1 MKDWPPLPPDDEL
14 ERADDLLDQAD
25 ALLRRHHA
33 RREPPGSVRDDWT
46 PNAGLDDDDL
56 PILTEVVDDFEFPSE
71 PPLARQRPADAFGL
85 YTSGASAPSRGQ
97 DAYTQPAPA
106 AFAAPG
112 QRAADPTE
120 TQSSRLAE
128 RLVELDTEIA
138 REIGNWVAAEMPQI
152 LARELDQLAGRV
164 QAELQA
170 HLRAT
175 LLPELSA
182 RVGKLLDHAADPGA
196 SPDRPPGA

>member
-1 MKDWPPLPPDDEL
+1 MKDWSSLPPDDEL
-14 ERADDLLDQAD
+14 ERADDLLGQAD
-25 ALLRRHHA
+25 ALLRRH
-33 RREPPGSVRDDWT
+33 RTRSEPASSATDAWAPSAGS
-46 PNAGLDDDDL
+46 DDDDL
-56 PILTEVVDDFEFPSE
+56 PILTEVVDDFEFPPD

-85 YTSGASAPSRGQ
+85 YTPGASAPYRGQ
-97 DAYTQPAPA
+97 DAFTQPAPA

-112 QRAADPTE
+112 QRAADPNE
-120 TQSSRLAE
+120 ALSSRLAE

-182 RVGKLLDHAADPGA
+182 RVGKLLDHAADQGA

>member
-1 MKDWPPLPPDDEL
+1 MKEWPELPRDREL

-33 RREPPGSVRDDWT
+33 RNEARTDAADAWAPA
-46 PNAGLDDDDL
+46 AGLDDDDL
-56 PILTEVVDDFEFPSE
+56 PILTEVVDDFAFPSGTA
-71 PPLARQRPADAFGL
+71 PGPRAPGDAYAYGPSYAGGPFEGFDAA
-85 YTSGASAPSRGQ
+85 TPHAPSAPART
-97 DAYTQPAPA
+97 APPASEA
-106 AFAAPG
+106 I
-112 QRAADPTE
+112 
-120 TQSSRLAE
+120 SSRLAE
-128 RLVELDTEIA
+128 RLIELDTEIA

-152 LARELDQLAGRV
+152 LARELDQLASRV

-182 RVGKLLDHAADPGA
+182 RVGKLLDQTADPA
-196 SPDRPPGA
+196 ATPDRPPLP

>member
-1 MKDWPPLPPDDEL
+1 MKDWSPLPPDDEL

-33 RREPPGSVRDDWT
+33 RSEPPSSVGDDWT

-56 PILTEVVDDFEFPSE
+56 PILTEVVDDFDIPSE
-71 PPLARQRPADAFGL
+71 PPLARQRPADALGL
-85 YTSGASAPSRGQ
+85 DTLQASSPFRGQ
-97 DAYTQPAPA
+97 SIFTPPSPAP
-106 AFAAPG
+106 FVAPG
-112 QRAADPTE
+112 QHATE
-120 TQSSRLAE
+120 PSDAMSSRLAE